1 MKLEL
6 NNIGVFNNASVEID
20 GITVLAGENAS
31 GKSTVGKALYAI
43 FHGLK
48 SYKEKI
54 KGRKVFNI
62 LNLLTRIPVNTSKE
76 AEKLYDSELIQD
88 FANKVLSKKEEYL
101 KDETLLKNDILT
113 YLELDVESPANLEF
127 ITDTADRIIESLK
140 LSDTT
145 ILNSV
150 INISF
155 NGEFNSE
162 IINKYN
168 GGNGSVSLIIKSD
181 TVKVNINNDKV
192 ESIDNPIELVKD
204 IVYIDDPYVLDD
216 LNGKSGLNII
226 IGNKYGSHRDDLYE
240 KLKLKNEDTI
250 EEIKINEKLNSI
262 LEKLESVNLG
272 KLQKVGTIYTYSDPI
287 TKLELDVRNIA
298 TGLKAF
304 VILKTLLENGSL
316 EEKGTIILDEPE
328 IHLHPKWQLVLAELI
343 VLIHKVFNMHI
354 LLNTHSPYFL
364 RAIEVFSMK
373 YNVDDKTKY
382 YLVTRNKADSKIDDV
397 TDDTSKI
404 YKLLADPL
412 DKLDEVLNDEA

>member
-54 KGRKVFNI
+54 KERRIFNI
-62 LNLLTRIPVNTSKE
+62 LNLLSKLPVTNSKE

-101 KDETLLKNDILT
+101 KDENLLKKDLLI
-113 YLELDVESPANLEF
+113 YLELNKENSANLEF
-127 ITDTADRIIESLK
+127 IADTSDRIVESLK
-140 LSDTT
+140 LSDTA

-155 NGEFNSE
+155 NNEFNSE
-162 IINKYN
+162 IINKFN
-168 GGNGSVSLIIKSD
+168 GGSGSVILKIKGD

-192 ESIDNPIELVKD
+192 ESVEKPIELVKD

-216 LNGKSGLNII
+216 LNTRMII
-226 IGNKYGSHRDDLYE
+226 RISFGSHRDDLCE
-240 KLKLKNEDTI
+240 KLKLKNNDAI
-250 EEIKINEKLNSI
+250 EGIKINEKLNTI
-262 LEKLESVNLG
+262 LEKLESINLG
-272 KLQKVGTIYTYSDPI
+272 KLEDNLNIYTYSDPL

-316 EEKGTIILDEPE
+316 EEKDTIILDEPE

-364 RAIEVFSMK
+364 RAIEVYSMK
-373 YNVDDKTKY
+373 YDVDDKTKY
-382 YLVTRNKADSKIDDV
+382 YLVTRDSDGSNIDDV
-397 TDDTSKI
+397 TDNTAKI
-404 YKLLADPL
+404 YKLLAEPL

>member
-62 LNLLTRIPVNTSKE
+62 LNLLTRIPVSTSKE

-101 KDETLLKNDILT
+101 NNETLLKNDILN
-113 YLELDVESPANLEF
+113 YLELDIESQANLEF
-127 ITDTADRIIESLK
+127 ITETADRIIESLK
-140 LSDTT
+140 LSDTA

-150 INISF
+150 VNISF

-162 IINKYN
+162 IINKFN
-168 GGNGSVSLIIKSD
+168 GGNGSVSLKIKGD
-181 TVKVNINNDKV
+181 AVKVNINNDKV
-192 ESIDNPIELVKD
+192 ESVENPIELVKD

-216 LNGKSGLNII
+216 LNSKSGLNII
-226 IGNKYGSHRDDLYE
+226 FGNKYGSHRDDLYE
-240 KLKLKNEDTI
+240 KLKFKNEDTI

-272 KLQKVGTIYTYSDPI
+272 ELQKVGNIYTYSEPL

-364 RAIEVFSMK
+364 RAIEVYSMK
-373 YNVDDKTKY
+373 YDVYDKTNY
-382 YLVTRNKADSKIDDV
+382 YLVTRNAAGSNIDDV
-397 TDDTSKI
+397 TDNTAKI

-412 DKLDEVLNDEA
+412 EKLDEVLNDEA

>member
-6 NNIGVFNNASVEID
+6 NNIGVFNNASVEIE

-43 FHGLK
+43 FYGLK

-54 KGRKVFNI
+54 KERRIFNI
-62 LNLLTRIPVNTSKE
+62 INLLSKLPVTNSKE
-76 AEKLYDSELIQD
+76 AEKLYDSDLLQD
-88 FANKVLSKKEEYL
+88 FANKVLSKKEDYL
-101 KDETLLKNDILT
+101 KDENLFKKDLLS
-113 YLELDVESPANLEF
+113 YLDLDKENSANLDF
-127 ITDTADRIIESLK
+127 IADTADRIVESLK
-140 LSDTT
+140 LSDTA

-150 INISF
+150 VNISF
-155 NGEFNSE
+155 NNEFNSE
-162 IINKYN
+162 IINKFN
-168 GGNGSVSLIIKSD
+168 GGKGSVILKIKGD
-181 TVKVNINNDKV
+181 AVKVNINNDKV
-192 ESIDNPIELVKD
+192 ESVDNPMELVKD

-216 LNGKSGLNII
+216 LNTRMII
-226 IGNKYGSHRDDLYE
+226 RTSFGSHRDDLSH
-240 KLKLKNEDTI
+240 KLKLKNNDAI
-250 EEIKINEKLNSI
+250 EGIKINEKLNTI
-262 LEKLESVNLG
+262 LEKLDRINLG
-272 KLQKVGTIYTYSDPI
+272 KLEDNLNIYTYSDPV

-364 RAIEVFSMK
+364 RAIEVYSMK
-373 YNVDDKTKY
+373 YEVDDKTKY
-382 YLVTRNKADSKIDDV
+382 YLVTRNAAGSNIDDV
-397 TDDTSKI
+397 TDDTAKI

>member
-48 SYKEKI
+48 SYEEKI
-54 KGRKVFNI
+54 YNRRLFNI
-62 LNLLTRIPVNTSKE
+62 ANLIIKIPLSRGT
-76 AEKLYDSELIQD
+76 ASEIIYSRNLFDD
-88 FANKVLSKKEEYL
+88 FAKKILDNKDKYIENENELKKDLISYYDL
-101 KDETLLKNDILT
+101 NKDNK
-113 YLELDVESPANLEF
+113 ANKE
-127 ITDTADRIIESLK
+127 IIEDVSNSLIASLK
-140 LSDTT
+140 LTDKE
-145 ILNSV
+145 ILNNL
-150 INISF
+150 INMSF
-155 NGEFNSE
+155 NNEFNSE
-162 IINKYN
+162 IINKFN
-168 GGNGSVSLIIKSD
+168 GGKGSVSLMIKDD
-181 TVKVNINNDKV
+181 TVKVNINNNTV
-192 ESIDNPIELVKD
+192 ESIENPKKLVKD

-216 LNGKSGLNII
+216 LNIIFPYSNRLN
-226 IGNKYGSHRDDLYE
+226 SHRDDLYE

-272 KLQKVGTIYTYSDPI
+272 ELQKSGNIYTYSDPV

-364 RAIEVFSMK
+364 RAIEVYSMK
-373 YNVDDKTKY
+373 YEVDDKTKY
-382 YLVTRNKADSKIDDV
+382 YLVTRNAAGSNIDDV
-397 TDDTSKI
+397 TDDTAKI

>member
-62 LNLLTRIPVNTSKE
+62 LNLLTRIPVSTSKE

-101 KDETLLKNDILT
+101 KDETLLKNDILN
-113 YLELDVESPANLEF
+113 YLELDVESQANLEF

-168 GGNGSVSLIIKSD
+168 GGNGSVSLEIKGD
-181 TVKVNINNDKV
+181 VVKVNINNDKV
-192 ESIDNPIELVKD
+192 ESVDNPIELVKD

-216 LNGKSGLNII
+216 LNIIFPYSNRLN
-226 IGNKYGSHRDDLYE
+226 SHRDDLYE

-272 KLQKVGTIYTYSDPI
+272 ELQKSGNIYTYSDPV

-364 RAIEVFSMK
+364 RAIEVYSMK
-373 YNVDDKTKY
+373 YEVDDKTKY
-382 YLVTRNKADSKIDDV
+382 YLVTCNAAGSNIDDV
-397 TDDTSKI
+397 TDDTAKI